1 MKKTIPVVIEIKENE
16 GAVWVGDSLVAVIPL
31 RFADLPSVLEEVRR
45 KVAEKIALYFEEIW
59 LSGR

>member
-1 MKKTIPVVIEIKENE
+1 MKRTIPVVIEIKQDE

-31 RFADLPSVLEEVRR
+31 RFADLPSVLEEVRS

>member
-1 MKKTIPVVIEIKENE
+1 MKKTIPVVIEIKQDE

-31 RFADLPSVLEEVRR
+31 RFADLSSVLEEVRR

>member
-1 MKKTIPVVIEIKENE
+1 MKKTIPVVIEIKEDE

-31 RFADLPSVLEEVRR
+31 RFADLPSVLEEVRH

>member
-1 MKKTIPVVIEIKENE
+1 MKKTIPVVIEIKQDE

>member
-1 MKKTIPVVIEIKENE
+1 MKRTIPVGIEIKQDE
-16 GAVWVGDSLVAVIPL
+16 GAVCVGDSLVAVIPL

>member
-1 MKKTIPVVIEIKENE
+1 MKRTIPVVIEIKQDE